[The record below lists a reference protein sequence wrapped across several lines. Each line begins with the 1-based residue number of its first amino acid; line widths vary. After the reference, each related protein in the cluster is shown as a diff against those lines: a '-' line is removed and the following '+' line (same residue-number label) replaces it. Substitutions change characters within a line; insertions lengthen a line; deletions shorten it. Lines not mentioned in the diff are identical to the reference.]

1 VQSLCEHSGLFKD
14 SFIDDELKLAGN
26 QNIPRERS
34 NTFFQKKMPAN
45 KKKATFALL
54 KRAVS

>member
-1 VQSLCEHSGLFKD
+1 LFKD
-14 SFIDDELKLAGN
+14 SFIDGELKLAGN

-45 KKKATFALL
+45 KKKATFALP